1 MENKIPIKVDDNLDL
16 GYEKTAGL
24 VYYFLF
30 LPVMF
35 FTTAWVA
42 LKKLLFGSELKI
54 NAFWF
59 DGLSPACHEIKENA
73 TTWRALDIIYNYLPP
88 KNFSLSERVTYFWNN
103 LSSVRATRNRL
114 KLAKYCLRK
123 EIERLLNNSSEV
135 RIISVASGS
144 AQGVIDIMKEFKEK
158 NINIKAKFLDLDK
171 TALEHSKKLAEQAGI
186 KDKIIFVNKSAK
198 HLEEIAKEFRP
209 QIIEVVG
216 FIMYR
221 PDERVIKLIERIYR
235 ILPRDGILLISQDNH
250 VIEKFFLYYVANW
263 PLIFRSPKKFTE
275 LLIKGGFN
283 PKNCKIVY
291 EPLKMHGI
299 AICRKTI

>member
-1 MENKIPIKVDDNLDL
+1 
-16 GYEKTAGL
+16 
-24 VYYFLF
+24 
-30 LPVMF
+30 
-35 FTTAWVA
+35 
-42 LKKLLFGSELKI
+42 
-54 NAFWF
+54 
-59 DGLSPACHEIKENA
+59 
-73 TTWRALDIIYNYLPP
+73 
-88 KNFSLSERVTYFWNN
+88 
-103 LSSVRATRNRL
+103 
-114 KLAKYCLRK
+114 
-123 EIERLLNNSSEV
+123 
-135 RIISVASGS
+135 
-144 AQGVIDIMKEFKEK
+144 MKEFKEK